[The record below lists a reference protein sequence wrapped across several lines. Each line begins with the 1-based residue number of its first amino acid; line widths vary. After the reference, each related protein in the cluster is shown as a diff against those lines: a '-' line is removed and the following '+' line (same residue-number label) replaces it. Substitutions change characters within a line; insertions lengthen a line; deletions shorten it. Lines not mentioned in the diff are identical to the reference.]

1 VISHSSILTTDQT
14 AMRAL
19 PGSRSGG
26 RVNGDE

>member
-14 AMRAL
+14 IIRAR
-19 PGSRSGG
+19 PGSLSGG